1 MKSSTRNALKL
12 TALSAAFVAA
22 ALATPM
28 AMAADPAADQQM
40 KPMQPS
46 SPTAPAT
53 PQDHPQMVVKK
64 EHPGS
69 GPDTSHTRIISKKDA
84 KKQGT
89 AGGSGVGGNSQTGD
103 GTGGNESSG
112 GN

>member
-1 MKSSTRNALKL
+1 MNSTLRNTLKL
-12 TALSAAFVAA
+12 TALSATFVAA
-22 ALATPM
+22 SLAAPL
-28 AMAADPAADQQM
+28 AFAADPAADQQM

-46 SPTAPAT
+46 QPTAPAT
-53 PQDHPQMVVKK
+53 PQQSPQMVVKK

-69 GPDTSHTRIISKKDA
+69 GPDTSHTKIISKKEA
-84 KKQGT
+84 QKQGT
-89 AGGSGVGGNSQTGD
+89 AGGSGSGNSQTSD